1 MQQLVAVLHS
11 LALNLKKCAL
21 NGGKKVCFT
30 TPLPLTFPTNSCK
43 VQIKACVAHNLRTG
57 RPEGTLSV
65 LVGLSSQIALF

>member
-11 LALNLKKCAL
+11 LALNFTKCAL

-43 VQIKACVAHNLRTG
+43 VQIKHVLRITY
-57 RPEGTLSV
+57 E
-65 LVGLSSQIALF
+65 LVVQKEPLVYSLG